1 MTFIAF
7 RVLILCSDHIST
19 LLMVKIELL
28 KILHTH
34 LKDQRKLLNDS
45 ASSLIKTLELS
56 SYLHRTSVWLKYTTS
71 NSKILTYNVSYIRI
85 SDRIS

>member
-1 MTFIAF
+1 MFITF

-56 SYLHRTSVWLKYTTS
+56 SYPYGTSVWFKYKTS
-71 NSKILTYNVSYIRI
+71 KSKILTYNVSYVRI
-85 SDRIS
+85 LDRIS